1 MQNSFIGC
9 YASRDMINT
18 RITNPQRNVFG
29 ALIGIM
35 LDYITFSCRIHSLV
49 ECRAFDIHNLSRFSR
64 YLYNTSELLK

>member
-1 MQNSFIGC
+1 MLLRVNRAKLMQNGFVGC

-18 RITNPQRNVFG
+18 CITNPERNVFG

-49 ECRAFDIHNLSRFSR
+49 QCRAFDIHNLS
-64 YLYNTSELLK
+64 